1 MLMYIIGCMQPICEK
16 KKVCA
21 RPPCWVG
28 PLPSR
33 RSGAV
38 WPCMCIRQSSYTPKK
53 GSPER
58 GRRCYN
64 WACLRVGTTVVP
76 WLPGQR
82 LVEGQGWFY
91 SPQANQVPW
100 PAWRQRRPILL
111 RCRPHPAGVKELSTL
126 QRALCTRGE
135 EGTKKGSRRDY
146 TAVVSVSQDAGWGPS
161 ELQP

>member
-1 MLMYIIGCMQPICEK
+1 MLMYIIGCVQPICEK
-16 KKVCA
+16 KKECA

-38 WPCMCIRQSSYTPKK
+38 WPCMCIRQFSYTPKK

-64 WACLRVGTTVVP
+64 WACLRVGTTLVP

-82 LVEGQGWFY
+82 LVKGQGWFY
-91 SPQANQVPW
+91 SPQANQVSW
-100 PAWRQRRPILL
+100 PAWRQRRPILFAADRIL
-111 RCRPHPAGVKELSTL
+111 QVSRGANPAKGVVHA
-126 QRALCTRGE
+126 RRRRNE
-135 EGTKKGSRRDY
+135 EGKRRDY
-146 TAVVSVSQDAGWGPS
+146 TAVVSVSKDAGWGPS